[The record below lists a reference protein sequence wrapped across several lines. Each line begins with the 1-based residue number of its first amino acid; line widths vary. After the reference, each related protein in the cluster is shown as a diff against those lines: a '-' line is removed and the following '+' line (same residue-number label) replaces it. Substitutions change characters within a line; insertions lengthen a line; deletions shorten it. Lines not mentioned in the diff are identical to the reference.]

1 VVDLTLTDEQKDLRE
16 LAHNFAEREI
26 RKVAWD
32 YDRDGTW
39 PQEIIEKAWEV
50 GLMNTHVA
58 EEYGGPG
65 LDYLSGCLIEEE
77 MGWGCSGIG
86 TSLMANGLAAA
97 PVGLGGSD
105 KVKKEYLGM
114 ITEAPKLASFCLTE
128 PDAGS
133 DVSGMKTTAVRKGD
147 RWVINGSKCFIT
159 NGGHADWF
167 TVYAKT
173 DKDAGHR
180 GISAFVVPKDATVTV
195 DKKEDKLG
203 QRASNTATITFNETE
218 VPLGNL
224 LGEENH
230 GFKLA
235 MMTLDRT
242 RPGVAA
248 MAVGIARAALEF
260 ASDYSK
266 ERIQF
271 GVPIAMHQAVAF
283 MIADM
288 ATKVEA
294 GRLLVWQSAVLL
306 DQGRRNTLA
315 ASHAKR
321 FAADS
326 AMEVTVDAVQ
336 VYGGYGFIKEYPV
349 EKLMRDAKIMQLYEG
364 TSQIQ
369 RLVIAKE
376 LLMGRD
382 VSDTTPEA
390 EAADKAAQESEA
402 SQQEQAPATV

>member
-1 VVDLTLTDEQKDLRE
+1 VVDFTLTDEQKDLRE
-16 LAHNFAEREI
+16 MAHNFAEKEM
-26 RKVAWD
+26 RKVAWE
-32 YDRDGTW
+32 YDKEGTW

-50 GLMNTHVA
+50 GLMNTHTP

-77 MGWGCSGIG
+77 LGWGCSGIG
-86 TSLMANGLAAA
+86 TSLAANGLASA
-97 PVGLGGSD
+97 PVALGGSEE
-105 KVKKEYLGM
+105 VKKKFLGM
-114 ITEAPKLASFCLTE
+114 LTEEPKLASFCLTE

-133 DVSGMKTTAVRKGD
+133 DVSGMKTTAVKKGD
-147 RWVINGSKCFIT
+147 KWVINGSKCFIT
-159 NGGHADWF
+159 NGQYADWY

-180 GISAFVVPKDATVTV
+180 GISAFVVPRDDTVV
-195 DKKEDKLG
+195 IDKKEDKLG
-203 QRASNTATITFNETE
+203 QRASNTATVTFNETE
-218 VPLGNL
+218 VPVGNL

-260 ASDYSK
+260 AAEYSK
-266 ERIQF
+266 ERQQF

-294 GRLLVWQSAVLL
+294 GRLLTWQSASLL
-306 DQGRRNTLA
+306 DNGLRNTLA

-326 AMEVTVDAVQ
+326 AMEVATDAVQ

-349 EKLMRDAKIMQLYEG
+349 EKIMRDAKIMQLYEG

-376 LLMGRD
+376 VLLGRN
-382 VSDTTPEA
+382 VNEPMPEA
-390 EAADKAAQESEA
+390 IAKDEAKQVEEVV
-402 SQQEQAPATV
+402 PA

>member
-16 LAHNFAEREI
+16 LAHSFAEKEI
-26 RKVAWD
+26 RPVAWD

-39 PQEIIEKAWEV
+39 PRDVIEKAWEV
-50 GLMNTHVA
+50 GLMNSHVPEA
-58 EEYGGPG
+58 YGGPG

-86 TSLMANGLAAA
+86 TTLMANGLASA
-97 PVGLGGSD
+97 PITIGAGENIKREFFAS
-105 KVKKEYLGM
+105 M
-114 ITEAPKLASFCLTE
+114 TEAPRLASFCLTE

-133 DVSGMKTTAVRKGD
+133 DVSGMRTTAVRRGD
-147 RWVINGSKCFIT
+147 KYVLNGSKCFIT
-159 NGGHADWF
+159 NGGYADWF

-180 GISAFVVPKDATVTV
+180 GISAFVVPRDDTITV

-218 VPLGNL
+218 VPADNL
-224 LGEENH
+224 LGEENK

-248 MAVGIARAALEF
+248 MAVGISRAAFEF
-260 ASDYSK
+260 ACEYSK
-266 ERIQF
+266 ERVQF
-271 GVPIAMHQAVAF
+271 GVPIAMHQAIAF

-294 GRLLVWQSAVLL
+294 SRLLVWQSAALL

-376 LLMGRD
+376 VLMGRNVD
-382 VSDTTPEA
+382 EPLPESVGTQTEVA
-390 EAADKAAQESEA
+390 EKQSATAA
-402 SQQEQAPATV
+402 ATV